1 MTMSATVP
9 DIVATSEATSD
20 SSQPT
25 HSSQPT
31 QRRLLRESVWVVG
44 GRLLGIGTAIGINV
58 VLARVLPPADVGIFL
73 LLGSILTFSSFVA
86 MFGLNAGLVRFV
98 SESIGV
104 GDADQARRVLRQ
116 GTKVAILSVSCG
128 GLICGGFLLLAGEW
142 LFDLPQVVVLAPLVA
157 CGVVGAATIQLC
169 ASLLRSF
176 HDSRVSIML
185 TGQFGGPICNLLF
198 GGLTIGLYFLTTP
211 TLNQV
216 MACSAFSMCAVLP
229 LAIYSCYRISERQL
243 ATLHSAAS
251 TSAKKL
257 QRVNATETAAPNSFA
272 MMGLLVVC
280 LPLML
285 TQSLSYI
292 TGQAD
297 IWIAGANVAHEEVAL
312 YGAARRL
319 MLLIGMPMQLVNLT
333 VIASIA
339 ELRARG
345 QLQELQRILRSAAT
359 LAAIPALLVWLP
371 IVIFPGQ
378 LATLI
383 FGPYYADCAAT
394 LRILSIGQLVFVSVG
409 AAELT
414 LMMSGH
420 HLKALSVNIFTSIAL
435 FISGITLSQQ
445 WGIQGLAIAW
455 SAIVSIQCLSFWL
468 FARRSV
474 GVWTGLDFRFLREAR
489 KMLAKL
495 QSKWLNPSRE
505 GTS

>member
-1 MTMSATVP
+1 
-9 DIVATSEATSD
+9 
-20 SSQPT
+20 
-25 HSSQPT
+25 
-31 QRRLLRESVWVVG
+31 
-44 GRLLGIGTAIGINV
+44 
-58 VLARVLPPADVGIFL
+58 
-73 LLGSILTFSSFVA
+73 
-86 MFGLNAGLVRFV
+86 
-98 SESIGV
+98 
-104 GDADQARRVLRQ
+104 
-116 GTKVAILSVSCG
+116 
-128 GLICGGFLLLAGEW
+128 
-142 LFDLPQVVVLAPLVA
+142 
-157 CGVVGAATIQLC
+157 
-169 ASLLRSF
+169 
-176 HDSRVSIML
+176 
-185 TGQFGGPICNLLF
+185 
-198 GGLTIGLYFLTTP
+198 
-211 TLNQV
+211 
-216 MACSAFSMCAVLP
+216 
-229 LAIYSCYRISERQL
+229 
-243 ATLHSAAS
+243 
-251 TSAKKL
+251 
-257 QRVNATETAAPNSFA
+257 
-272 MMGLLVVC
+272 
-280 LPLML
+280 ML

-297 IWIAGANVAHEEVAL
+297 IWIAGANVPHEDVAL

-345 QLQELQRILRSAAT
+345 HLQELQRILRSAAT

-474 GVWTGLDFRFLREAR
+474 GVWTGLDFRFLGEAR

>member
-1 MTMSATVP
+1 
-9 DIVATSEATSD
+9 
-20 SSQPT
+20 
-25 HSSQPT
+25 
-31 QRRLLRESVWVVG
+31 
-44 GRLLGIGTAIGINV
+44 
-58 VLARVLPPADVGIFL
+58 
-73 LLGSILTFSSFVA
+73 
-86 MFGLNAGLVRFV
+86 
-98 SESIGV
+98 
-104 GDADQARRVLRQ
+104 
-116 GTKVAILSVSCG
+116 
-128 GLICGGFLLLAGEW
+128 
-142 LFDLPQVVVLAPLVA
+142 
-157 CGVVGAATIQLC
+157 
-169 ASLLRSF
+169 
-176 HDSRVSIML
+176 
-185 TGQFGGPICNLLF
+185 
-198 GGLTIGLYFLTTP
+198 
-211 TLNQV
+211 
-216 MACSAFSMCAVLP
+216 
-229 LAIYSCYRISERQL
+229 
-243 ATLHSAAS
+243 
-251 TSAKKL
+251 
-257 QRVNATETAAPNSFA
+257 
-272 MMGLLVVC
+272 
-280 LPLML
+280 
-285 TQSLSYI
+285 
-292 TGQAD
+292 
-297 IWIAGANVAHEEVAL
+297 
-312 YGAARRL
+312 
-319 MLLIGMPMQLVNLT
+319 LVNLT